1 MTIQAETIDYHGY
14 KVYRTGEIITPK
26 GYESKGYF
34 FTYPFSHVSIKYDGK
49 THKVLR
55 AKLIYEL
62 FSRSKVS
69 GKYII
74 RFKDGD
80 SRNCDFDNLYL
91 ESRKDYVKKTPGA
104 NKRKFTK
111 QKETRIRN
119 TYYDENRNKR
129 ADAPSIRELASK
141 YKCSITTIQRI
152 LQSGQK

>member
-1 MTIQAETIDYHGY
+1 MSIQAEIIDYHGY
-14 KVYRTGEIITPK
+14 KVFRTGEIVTPK
-26 GYESKGYF
+26 GFESKGYF

-62 FSRSKVS
+62 FSGSEVS

-80 SRNCDFDNLYL
+80 CSNCAFDNLYL
-91 ESRKDYVKKTPGA
+91 ESRKDYVKHTPNA

-119 TYYDENRNKR
+119 SYYDENKVKR
-129 ADAPSIRELASK
+129 ADAPSIRELAK
-141 YKCSITTIQRI
+141 INKCSITTIQKI
-152 LQSGQK
+152 LQRA